1 MTSIG
6 YGDITPLT
14 KIEKLFSLL
23 VMIIGATTYGA
34 LFGTFVFILDKLNES
49 ERENR

>member
-14 KIEKLFSLL
+14 KVEKMFSLL
-23 VMIIGATTYGA
+23 VMIIGATTYA
-34 LFGTFVFILDKLNES
+34 SLFGSLVFILDKLNEQ
-49 ERENR
+49 ER